1 VALALLSRLVMRR
14 SPIIRLAMVVNSFDP
29 GGTERQMT
37 ELLTRLDRRAFE
49 VHVAC
54 LSRSGLLLPKV
65 QSVAVSVEEFPIRGI
80 LTSGTARQALRFA
93 RWCRTRQFH
102 VVHTCDFYS
111 NVFALPPAA
120 LARVPV
126 RIANRREL
134 FIPERTPAHQRLE
147 RLTYRT
153 AHRIVA
159 NSRAA
164 VARLYEEGVRA
175 PKVEMIANGIDIQR
189 FSPRPDPSVKRT
201 ITTVAHLR
209 PGKGLDILIE
219 AAALL
224 RRSFPDVVFRVVG
237 DGTLRA
243 SLEAQCRA
251 LGLDPHVQFVGH
263 ASDVPSQLHR
273 SSVFAFPSLMEAAPN
288 AVFEAM
294 AAGLPV
300 VASDV
305 GGIPE
310 LVEHERNGL
319 LVPPGHASALAAALQ
334 RVLLDEALAHRLGSA
349 ARATIE
355 AQFSFEHMVAAFER
369 LYRRELER
377 RAGGSHGVQNTTHDR
392 EELVHDL
399 KSV

>member
-1 VALALLSRLVMRR
+1 
-14 SPIIRLAMVVNSFDP
+14 MVINSFDP

-65 QSVAVSVEEFPIRGI
+65 ESVAASIEEFPIHGL
-80 LTSGTARQALRFA
+80 LTSSAARQAVHFA
-93 RWCRTRQFH
+93 RWCRTRRVH

-126 RIANRREL
+126 RIANRREV

-147 RLTYRT
+147 RLAYRA

-164 VARLYEEGVRA
+164 VARLYEEGVRE

-201 ITTVAHLR
+201 VTTVAHLR
-209 PGKGLDILIE
+209 PGKGLNVLIE

-224 RRSFPDVVFRVVG
+224 RRSLPGVCFRIVG
-237 DGTLRA
+237 DGALRA
-243 SLEAQCRA
+243 PLEAQCRS
-251 LGLDPHVQFVGH
+251 LGLDEHVQFVGH
-263 ASDVPSQLHR
+263 VSDVPSHLHR

-294 AAGLPV
+294 AGGLPV
-300 VASDV
+300 VATAV

-310 LVEHERNGL
+310 LIEDERNGL
-319 LVPPGHASALAAALQ
+319 LVPPGQASALAAALE
-334 RVLLDEALAHRLGSA
+334 RVLRDEPLAHRLGAA

-355 AQFSFEHMVAAFER
+355 MQFSFDRMVAAFER
-369 LYRRELER
+369 LYRCELER
-377 RAGGSHGVQNTTHDR
+377 RAGHAHRVTKTADDR
-392 EELVHDL
+392 EKLLEDL